1 MKAVVRYLRKVALV
15 GKGGEATDGQLLEA
29 FLIRRDEAAFEAL
42 LRRHGPMVLGVC
54 RRMLGNLDDAE
65 DAYQATFLVLVR
77 KASTIRPQ
85 ELIGSWL
92 YGGAALATPSKT
104 QGGHT
109 LVLLI

>member
-15 GKGGEATDGQLLEA
+15 GKGEEATDGQLLGV
-29 FLIRRDEAAFEAL
+29 LDPTGRGG
-42 LRRHGPMVLGVC
+42 LRGSPAKARADGLGVC
-54 RRMLGNLDDAE
+54 RRMLRNLHDAE